1 MEELAAREIPFIVTG
16 LNVLETATARDLLA
30 LARAVCYENDADSL
44 FRVCALPHFKISGA
58 ELREKLAVSGA
69 PRNFRGVL
77 QTLDSAARVLA
88 DLRGAREII
97 FADKRTGAAG
107 AFKYLVRQFEFS
119 ETDAVVQA
127 VLRFASAWEEKPFTQ
142 DTSLPEFLQDLQF

>member
-16 LNVLETATARDLLA
+16 LNVLETAMARDLLA

-58 ELREKLAVSGA
+58 ELREKLAVPGA
-69 PRNFRGVL
+69 SKNFRSVL
-77 QTLDSAARVLA
+77 QTLDSAAQVLA

-97 FADKRTGAAG
+97 FSKDKRPTATGA
-107 AFKYLVRQFEFS
+107 FLYLVRQFEFS
-119 ETDAVVQA
+119 AADPVIQA
-127 VLRFASAWEEKPFTQ
+127 I
-142 DTSLPEFLQDLQF
+142 